1 MPAEREHLFDKP
13 RNVRRLLYMLYSVC
27 ALLLGVEFLYHRHAV
42 HPWDGWPGFY
52 AGYGFFGCVLLVL
65 VITSYSIHYTKL
77 YEPGNRMRVLI
88 HGKPDSTLSKA
99 RDDILP

>member
-1 MPAEREHLFDKP
+1 MPAERQHLFDKP
-13 RNVRRLLYMLYSVC
+13 RNVRRLLYTLYSVC

-65 VITSYSIHYTKL
+65 VAKL
-77 YEPGNRMRVLI
+77 LRRVLKRPGNYY
-88 HGKPDSTLSKA
+88 GEEPE
-99 RDDILP
+99 P